1 MSISRQNAAPGR
13 CWPGDPPQ
21 ASSKDS
27 APPSRRAAEQNSDR
41 GVNYQLCQVQSSC
54 HGGF

>member
-1 MSISRQNAAPGR
+1 MSISRQNAAHGR
-13 CWPGDPPQ
+13 CWPGDPLQ
-21 ASSKDS
+21 ASSQDS